1 MSNENK
7 TSGSGGVRSNTN
19 NRTNNRKK
27 NNYYRNKNYNKNGGA
42 QNKTTEKKEPLPPR
56 IKPKTYTPKKKQMD
70 TFTELQYAD
79 KVIFV
84 LGGVTLLMSI
94 FMWFMGYREEATY
107 LGIWVPGIF
116 SAGTFIRLSF
126 TRAKRK

>member
-7 TSGSGGVRSNTN
+7 TSGSSGVRSNTN

-42 QNKTTEKKEPLPPR
+42 QNNTEKKEPIPPR
-56 IKPKTYTPKKKQMD
+56 IKPKSYTPKKKQMD
-70 TFTELQYAD
+70 TFTELQYSD

-94 FMWFMGYREEATY
+94 FMWFMGYREEAAY
-107 LGIWVPGIF
+107 LGLWVPGIF

>member
-1 MSNENK
+1 MTNENK
-7 TSGSGGVRSNTN
+7 TSGSGGVRSNNTN
-19 NRTNNRKK
+19 NRTNNRNR
-27 NNYYRNKNYNKNGGA
+27 NNYRGKNYNKNNNA
-42 QNKTTEKKEPLPPR
+42 QNKKTENKEIIPPR
-56 IKPKTYTPKKKQMD
+56 IKPKNYTPKKKQMD
-70 TFTELQYAD
+70 TFTELQYSD

-84 LGGVTLLMSI
+84 LGGVTLIMSI

-126 TRAKRK
+126 TRAKRR

>member
-42 QNKTTEKKEPLPPR
+42 QHNTEKKEPTPPR
-56 IKPKTYTPKKKQMD
+56 IKPKSYTPKKKQMD
-70 TFTELQYAD
+70 TFTELQYSD

-94 FMWFMGYREEATY
+94 FMWFMGYREEAAY
-107 LGIWVPGIF
+107 LGLWVPGIF